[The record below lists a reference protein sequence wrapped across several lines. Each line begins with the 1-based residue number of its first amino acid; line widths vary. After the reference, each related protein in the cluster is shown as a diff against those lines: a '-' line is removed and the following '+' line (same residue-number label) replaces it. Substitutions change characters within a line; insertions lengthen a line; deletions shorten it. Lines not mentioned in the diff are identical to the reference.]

1 MITAHDCPSRH
12 HRLISRSCLVTHAAA
27 WAARRGYRATVT
39 DALIDEWTRSKNGVI
54 SGPTLTV
61 HQGRHG
67 AHGEWP
73 VLGSYRRL
81 LAALR
86 LREAGVTEVRE
97 LRLLLWVAGYGGDEE
112 RLVRDL
118 TFACA
123 KMASRARRE
132 MALEP
137 EGRARPRTPLRI
149 RRQVGRAAAG
159 LDLASIPG
167 LTPDQWQLLRTAL
180 EDPHT
185 VDLGAAV
192 VDRMFRGSHPA
203 VLDGLRS
210 AAAGMPAGLPG
221 PTEIVDATSIGAAA
235 LAPDD
240 GSNLLLRDL
249 QRARPADMGRA
260 AAMLSSMPQILRWLR
275 RTDRD
280 EGAAVPGAT
289 LVGELCS
296 MALAVWSSIPP
307 SARIIILAMLTAESV
322 RHPASSFWSAPEAA
336 LAS

>member
-1 MITAHDCPSRH
+1 MITANHCPSRH
-12 HRLISRSCLVTHAAA
+12 HGLISRSCLVTHAAA

-39 DALIDEWTRSKNGVI
+39 DALIDEWTRSKNSVI

-97 LRLLLWVAGYGGDEE
+97 LRLLLWVAGYGGNEE

-118 TFACA
+118 TSACA
-123 KMASRARRE
+123 KRASTARRE

-137 EGRARPRTPLRI
+137 EGRASARTPLRI
-149 RRQVGRAAAG
+149 RRQVGRAVAD
-159 LDLASIPG
+159 LDPGSIPG
-167 LTPDQWQLLRTAL
+167 LTPDQRQLLGAAFK
-180 EDPHT
+180 DPRT
-185 VDLGAAV
+185 VDIGAAV

-210 AAAGMPAGLPG
+210 AAAGRPAGLPG
-221 PTEIVDATSIGAAA
+221 PTEIVDATSISAAA

-249 QRARPADMGRA
+249 QRARPEDMRRA
-260 AAMLSSMPQILRWLR
+260 AAMLNSMPQILRWIR
-275 RTDRD
+275 RSARD
-280 EGAAVPGAT
+280 EGADAPGSKLIA
-289 LVGELCS
+289 ELCS
-296 MALAVWSSIPP
+296 MALALVSSMPP
-307 SARIIILAMLTAESV
+307 GSRIITLAMLTAESV
-322 RHPASSFWSAPEAA
+322 RHPASPGWASPEVA